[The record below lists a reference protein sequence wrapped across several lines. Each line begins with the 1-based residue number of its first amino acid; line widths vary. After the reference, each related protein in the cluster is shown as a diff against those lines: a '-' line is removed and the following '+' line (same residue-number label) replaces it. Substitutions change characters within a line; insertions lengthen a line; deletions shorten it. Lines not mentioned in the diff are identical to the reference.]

1 MGRIFF
7 FYFPFLKAPREQ
19 ELSPS
24 NGKTKA
30 YIRELFLINAYK
42 TTRPVL
48 LLFVHG
54 SQVSGNK
61 TLFGAGG
68 NDISNSTASCD
79 QSATYQGRRIFHKIS
94 SSMSILQSSFWIP
107 GLLKLSKQVN
117 SDNLSANQ
125 LYSEWLNFYLRGSMC
140 QSIAN
145 HRNKLQMR
153 LSY

>member
-68 NDISNSTASCD
+68 NDIPNSTASCD

-94 SSMSILQSSFWIP
+94 SSMSILQSSF
-107 GLLKLSKQVN
+107 
-117 SDNLSANQ
+117 
-125 LYSEWLNFYLRGSMC
+125 
-140 QSIAN
+140 
-145 HRNKLQMR
+145 
-153 LSY
+153 